1 MEIADIWLDGG
12 VVLIEE
18 HADGTTRTREA
29 TAGGEAIDQP
39 LVVIIDGASASAAEI
54 LAGALRD
61 HKRAKLVGEK
71 SYGKGSVQLVYDLN
85 DQSSLHVTNAQWF
98 TPNHHQ
104 LTGNGLL
111 PDVPVPTGS
120 DPLLVAINEF
130 NSR

>member
-1 MEIADIWLDGG
+1 MTGSGDWACAPTSEIN
-12 VVLIEE
+12 
-18 HADGTTRTREA
+18 RTA
-29 TAGGEAIDQP
+29 TNPHRVAR
-39 LVVIIDGASASAAEI
+39 AEKS
-54 LAGALRD
+54 LRD

-104 LTGNGLL
+104 LTGNGLV

-120 DPLLVAINEF
+120 DPLPVAINEL
-130 NSR
+130 N